1 MGSNLFSHNLVALI
15 IGSVLLGINH
25 GFISHFMSL
34 YIYEMTPE
42 NHRDMLNM
50 IFTQMSTIGIFTTNT
65 INYFTSKNKS
75 DDGWRI
81 SLGLA
86 AVPTLIIW
94 RREYRS
100 TTTNLFS
107 HNPVTLI
114 IGCVL
119 LGINHGFI
127 NHFMPFYISEMTPE
141 NHRDMLNMIFTQ
153 MSIIGIFTTST
164 INYFTSKNKSDDGWR
179 ISLGLAAVPSLIITI
194 GSLFL
199 FDTPT
204 LLLTTNAMS
213 KPGMCSIASTTP

>member
-1 MGSNLFSHNLVALI
+1 
-15 IGSVLLGINH
+15 
-25 GFISHFMSL
+25 
-34 YIYEMTPE
+34 
-42 NHRDMLNM
+42 MLNM
-50 IFTQMSTIGIFTTNT
+50 IFTQMSIIGIFTTNT

-81 SLGLA
+81 SLGLVV
-86 AVPTLIIW
+86 VPTLIITIGSLFLFDTPNW
-94 RREYRS
+94 SPPLKSMEEHMEKGVQSPSADGYDYPILS
-100 TTTNLFS
+100 AVYQDQWYGHQPFS
-107 HNPVTLI
+107 HNPVALI

-153 MSIIGIFTTST
+153 MSIIGIFTTNT

-204 LLLTTNAMS
+204 LLSTTNAMS